1 MQCTRCRTEIADN
14 ALICF
19 RCGAATTGRRR
30 EPAVAVRRRPV
41 WLWVALLALIA
52 LAVFLDQRLEAPA
65 ARAATILLCGGA
77 AAALWWRSSRAAR
90 R

>member
-1 MQCTRCRTEIADN
+1 MQCARCQTEIADN

-30 EPAVAVRRRPV
+30 EPVVAVRRRPV
-41 WLWVALLALIA
+41 WLWVALIVLVA
-52 LAVFLDQRLEAPA
+52 LAVFVDRQLETPPA
-65 ARAATILLCGGA
+65 RVGA
-77 AAALWWRSSRAAR
+77 ALLFGATVVVLWWRR